1 MKMSRQLQQQKLN
14 KTNQELPPLPEKIYF
29 TIGEASKLCLLQPHV
44 LRYWEQE
51 FPQLRPAKRR
61 GNRRYYQKV
70 DILLVRHIRELL
82 YEEGFTIEGA
92 KAKLNAEATANKTVN
107 KVNNVHNSLQEIAK
121 ELENILTDLKEQD
134 LLV

>member
-1 MKMSRQLQQQKLN
+1 MSRQLQQQKLS
-14 KTNQELPPLPEKIYF
+14 KTSQELPPLPEKIYF

-92 KAKLNAEATANKTVN
+92 KAKLYAEVNANKTVN